1 MSETASPAP
10 VLTVVIDGTPHLEYD
25 RSKPLPGSQLAS
37 LDRMDQK
44 MDQGI
49 RLGGENIQR
58 PDRVQRAQFVA
69 LHLLEAMQEG
79 DDALIAASCAYLASR
94 LPDLRQVKA
103 SLADSTVSAELVF
116 DEPYTNEV
124 AVDFVPRSS

>member
-1 MSETASPAP
+1 MTKAASPTP
-10 VLTVVIDGTPHLEYD
+10 VLTVVIDGEPHLEYD
-25 RSKPLPGSQLAS
+25 RGKLLPESRLAS

-49 RLGGENIQR
+49 RLGGESIKH

-94 LPDLRQVKA
+94 LPDLHQVKA
-103 SLADSTVSAELVF
+103 RLAGDAVSAELVF
-116 DEPYTNEV
+116 DEPYTKEV
-124 AVDFVPRSS
+124 AVDFIPRSS